1 MARRIPKLAIDNVA
15 LDSIGS
21 SLTPARRQGKE
32 FAIFRCS
39 DNTIVQ
45 SCSGKSR
52 FPTRAAALCALSHTL
67 AEVAQCHASA
77 ADAVDAARSIA
88 RRGGSLGPK
97 WAKILMRAVLD
108 AGVVKVDET

>member
-1 MARRIPKLAIDNVA
+1 MARKVPKLAIDSVA
-15 LDSIGS
+15 LGIIGA
-21 SLTPARRQGKE
+21 SLAPAPRQGKE

-39 DNTIVQ
+39 DNVIVR

-67 AEVAQCHASA
+67 AEIAQCHVSS
-77 ADAVDAARSIA
+77 ADAVDAAQSIA

-108 AGVVKVDET
+108 AGVVKVDEA